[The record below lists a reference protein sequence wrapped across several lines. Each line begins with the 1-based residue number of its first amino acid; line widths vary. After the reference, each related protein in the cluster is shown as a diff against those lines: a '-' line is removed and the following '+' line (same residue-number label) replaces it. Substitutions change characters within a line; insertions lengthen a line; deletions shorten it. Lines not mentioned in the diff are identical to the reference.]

1 MRAKNLSEL
10 FGGAGL
16 VIDRAGVRF
25 TAENVFPGVAAVF
38 VDAECASLDLAPGLD
53 GLGIIVHCREGQ
65 CRWRGLSLTPGSV
78 AVARL
83 CSSETAEFPGGVFRG
98 AAIVIAPE
106 LAPDCFSCFLQ
117 DVNVR
122 PAAIF
127 DKFCTGAPGAVIRA
141 NAGAQHIFSE
151 LYSVPEDIRTGY
163 LKVKTLELLLLLSS
177 LPAPRSGA
185 CTGRQSRLAREAGEI
200 IMHNLGARLT
210 AAAVAEVLGVSAA
223 QLDSSF
229 RAFYGMSPAAFL
241 RAQRMHEASRLLR
254 GTSLTV
260 MDVAGRL
267 GYDNPSKFARAFRA
281 VTGVSPSQ
289 CRENT

>member
-1 MRAKNLSEL
+1 MRAKDPSEL

-16 VIDRAGVRF
+16 VIDRAGARF
-25 TAENVFPGVAAVF
+25 AAESVFPGAAAVF
-38 VDAECASLDLAPGLD
+38 ADAECASLDLAPGLD
-53 GLGIIVHCREGQ
+53 GLDVIVHCREGQ
-65 CRWRGLSLTPGSV
+65 CLWRGLSLTPGSV

-83 CSSETAEFPGGVFRG
+83 GGGTAEFPGGVFRG

-127 DKFCTGAPGAVIRA
+127 DKFCAGAPGAVLRA

-151 LYSVPEDIRTGY
+151 LYSVPEDIRAGY

-177 LPAPRSGA
+177 LPAPRAGA

-200 IMHNLGARLT
+200 IMNNLGARLT
-210 AAAVAEVLGVSAA
+210 AAAVAERLGVSAA

-260 MDVAGRL
+260 MDVAGQL

-289 CRENT
+289 CRENL